1 MSLVQISEN
10 TLLDFTVTLKKV
22 APLSRPKNDTEL
34 EIVRHWEHIA
44 SYVREIIEPLSHRPG
59 FDADA
64 TYWAELSASYRSEVR
79 DYEALHQ
86 DSSTD

>member
-10 TLLDFTVTLKKV
+10 TLLDFTLTLKKV
-22 APLSRPKNDTEL
+22 APLSRPKNEDEL

-44 SYVREIIEPLSHRPG
+44 SYVREILDPLSHRPG